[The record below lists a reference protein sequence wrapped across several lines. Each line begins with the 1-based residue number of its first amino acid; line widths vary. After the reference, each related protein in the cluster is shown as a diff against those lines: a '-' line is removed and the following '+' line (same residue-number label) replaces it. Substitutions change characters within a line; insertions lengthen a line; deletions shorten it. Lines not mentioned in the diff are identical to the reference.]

1 MSNSRHDTF
10 PDRSIGRRNEDFTVR
25 KQIQKHHQLFRVG
38 QTITSTM
45 EFSRLFEVVM
55 DQTNQIM
62 ECRRSTVF
70 LYDEKRSDL
79 FSLVATG
86 LKKNEIRI
94 PADQGIAGWVFQN
107 RQPLIIADVYSDPRF
122 YPDVDLKTG
131 FKTGDIVCVPLIN
144 KRDQCIGTLQ
154 GLNKISGDFTED
166 DINLLT
172 AVSHYVAIAYE
183 NSRLYEELKVLDK
196 AKERVINHLAHELK
210 TPLAIISN
218 VLDRFARDL
227 NASATDRM
235 KRTFSRGKRNLKR
248 LIALQE
254 KIDDILNQKSP
265 AEKETIIRFIEDAA
279 VFVEEMA
286 DENHSFKGEFLN
298 EVSRRIE
305 SIYNTTESR
314 MELIPLSEAL
324 HDICNQTIKAMG
336 PRRLQIIRN
345 IEPQLILE
353 MDRNVLGK
361 VCSGLLKNAVENTP
375 DEGTIEVTAGA
386 SDSEIFIEFQ
396 DFGVGITEQNCKLI
410 FGGFFHT
417 QATDFYAS
425 KKPYEFNAGG
435 SGSDLL
441 RIKVFAERYGF
452 SVSFDSTRCKFLP
465 TDKDI
470 CSGKISACQFSL
482 DESACFL
489 SGGSLFSVRFP
500 AQPNALR
507 HKLKSVQ

>member
-1 MSNSRHDTF
+1 MSNSPNDTF
-10 PDRSIGRRNEDFTVR
+10 PDRSIGRRNEDFNVR
-25 KQIQKHHQLFRVG
+25 KQIQKHHHLLRVG
-38 QTITSTM
+38 QAITSTM
-45 EFSRLFEVVM
+45 DFAKLFEIVM

-62 ECRRSTVF
+62 DCQRSTVF
-70 LYDEKRSDL
+70 LYDEKRNDL

-86 LKKNEIRI
+86 LKQNEIRI

-107 RQPLIIADVYSDPRF
+107 RQPLIIAEVYNDPRF
-122 YPDVDLKTG
+122 YPDVDRKTG
-131 FKTGDIVCVPLIN
+131 FKTGSIVCVPLIN
-144 KRDQCIGTLQ
+144 KRGQCIGTLQ

-166 DINLLT
+166 DRNLLI

-227 NASATDRM
+227 NASATDKMERA
-235 KRTFSRGKRNLKR
+235 FSRGKRNLKR

-254 KIDDILNQKSP
+254 KIDDILHQKSP
-265 AEKETIIRFIEDAA
+265 PEREMILRFIEDAA
-279 VFVEEMA
+279 MFVEEMA
-286 DENHSFKGEFLN
+286 EEQQSVKREFLN

-305 SIYNTTESR
+305 SIYNITEPR
-314 MELIPLSEAL
+314 MEIIPLSEAL
-324 HDICNQTIKAMG
+324 HDICNQAITAMG

-361 VCSGLLKNAVENTP
+361 VCSGLLKNAIENTP

-386 SDSEIFIEFQ
+386 AGSEIFIGIH
-396 DFGVGITEQNCKLI
+396 DFGVGITEQNSRLI

-417 QATDFYAS
+417 QATDFYSS

-452 SVSFDSTRCKFLP
+452 SVSFDSSRCKFIP

-470 CSGKISACQFSL
+470 CAGRISACQFSL
-482 DESACFL
+482 NASECSL
-489 SGGSLFSVRFP
+489 SGGSLFSVKFP
-500 AQPNALR
+500 VQPNA
-507 HKLKSVQ
+507 SPA